1 MGRPRKQTVDYFPH
15 FVSTDS
21 RTKFIL
27 EQGWGNDGYAFW
39 FKLLELLGRSEGHY
53 YDCSQPAD
61 KMYLVAL
68 TKVTEEQADAILDM
82 LALRGNIDL
91 ELWQERKVIWCQS
104 LVDNLQDVY
113 SKRTVSAPLR
123 PFTESAPGTEPP
135 APSEEG
141 GGAPEAGEL
150 EGVKP
155 KRRGR
160 PPKKAEGE
168 QKARGV
174 YEEIRD
180 LYNEICTSFPK
191 VRSLS
196 EARKKAIKARM
207 ANGYTVDS
215 FRELFQRAEASSFLK
230 GKNDRNWQATFD
242 WLIKDSNMAKVIDG
256 NYADKGGGSYG
267 PYNDR
272 RNNGGNGGDPG
283 GFKPSGGFK
292 GTE

>member
-53 YDCSQPAD
+53 YDCTTMANE
-61 KMYLVAL
+61 KYLVAL
-68 TKVTEEQADAILDM
+68 MKIDEVKIKEILETLADL
-82 LALRGNIDL
+82 GNIDK
-91 ELWQERKVIWCQS
+91 ELWEERKVIWCQS

-113 SKRTVSAPLR
+113 SKRTVSAPVR
-123 PFTESAPGTEPP
+123 PFTEPEEAEETPAEDDQPPEPQP
-135 APSEEG
+135 R
-141 GGAPEAGEL
+141 
-150 EGVKP
+150 K
-155 KRRGR
+155 RGR
-160 PPKKAEGE
+160 PKRSEGAESAPKE
-168 QKARGV
+168 RGV
-174 YEEIRD
+174 YGEIVS

-191 VRSLS
+191 VRALS
-196 EARKKAIKARM
+196 EARKKAIKARL

-215 FRELFQRAEASSFLK
+215 FKELFQKAEASSFLK

-256 NYADKGGGSYG
+256 NYTDKGGANGYG
-267 PYNDR
+267 TTWGHSQPPAD
-272 RNNGGNGGDPG
+272 G

-292 GTE
+292 GGE

>member
-27 EQGWGNDGYAFW
+27 EQNWGNDGYAFW

-53 YDCSQPAD
+53 YDCSRPAD

-82 LALRGNIDL
+82 LALRGNIDV

-113 SKRTVSAPLR
+113 SKRTVSAPSK
-123 PFTESAPGTEPP
+123 PFTAPEEPP
-135 APSEEG
+135 APEET
-141 GGAPEAGEL
+141 PEPED
-150 EGVKP
+150 KP
-155 KRRGR
+155 RKRGR
-160 PPKKAEGE
+160 PKKADTADSP
-168 QKARGV
+168 KSARGV
-174 YEEIRD
+174 CDEVAE
-180 LYNEICTSFPK
+180 LYNGICVSFPK

-196 EARKKAIKARM
+196 EARKKAIKARL

-215 FRELFQRAEASSFLK
+215 FKELFQKAEASSFLK

-256 NYADKGGGSYG
+256 NYTDKGGGNYG
-267 PYNDR
+267 GTYPDR
-272 RNNGGNGGDPG
+272 GRTGGSGPDPG

-292 GTE
+292 GGE

>member
-27 EQGWGNDGYAFW
+27 EQNWGNDGYAFW

-68 TKVTEEQADAILDM
+68 TKVTEEQADAILEM

-91 ELWQERKVIWCQS
+91 ELWREHKIIWCQS

-113 SKRTVSAPLR
+113 SKRTASAPLK
-123 PFTESAPGTEPP
+123 PFTTPEKEQADQD
-135 APSEEG
+135 
-141 GGAPEAGEL
+141 PEAEP
-150 EGVKP
+150 EPEEKP
-155 KRRGR
+155 RKRGR
-160 PPKKAEGE
+160 PRKADAAPAGE

-267 PYNDR
+267 PYPDR
-272 RNNGGNGGDPG
+272 RNTGGSDPG